1 MKLNRYILQW
11 LSGAAISLITGLAIT
26 GCTDDIGGD
35 FGEKEL
41 GKKVKGTVSVNFGTT
56 SPTTASRVR
65 TDFDPDASIKIDSYW
80 VGLFDTQT
88 GELIGTKYD
97 TYPRKSNDTRWTLDN
112 DDSQNPF
119 VVEDIDLYYYDN
131 NPEAYIVGVIN
142 FNDVEGKNAGDSET
156 KPLIDLLN
164 EVKYF
169 EDVCKISVDVKTAE
183 AANSKSGNNGDV
195 PVMMGFYTTERTT
208 EHTTVTNDGKVSQDA
223 VKIRLANAGGADL
236 NIQPG
241 AVRLQRLMA
250 EMNIIV
256 VGSSPITK
264 PVPVPGGSS
273 DYPSS
278 YPPVPVYPAADS
290 YLQITNLEYKV
301 VNSPAEVFLAEHPT
315 DRNAYAHTSEKDYLA
330 NTANSADYSGAY
342 LDYPTY
348 MTGNSASEGW
358 TKVYSS
364 KVPTG
369 PSEGAPVVD
378 MYFFRYQHYE
388 NKHWGSRDMTQFGRD
403 NHSRREAKWDS
414 KSETPV
420 FKSLCPS
427 EDQSW
432 NNNASYIVLKADI
445 VIRDASE
452 SETTAFEGTVYYTI
466 HEGYSRSMNSGA
478 ANVGDFETVRN
489 TSYYYVISIAGI
501 DQLLMNVGYADFGK
515 DPDNAH
521 NDGISGQLT
530 GESFIMVAP
539 NPDPKEDIYEY
550 VLPPMTNEE
559 KAKKLKFAYGVPT
572 VDFDQKTPE
581 GEPTIS
587 FTLYG
592 NLESS
597 DSELLERLPPIL
609 SESYEYDIKGF
620 GDMPDNVKESVI
632 FIPMVDGTRPMTI
645 TDYLEAE
652 EVYDEAP
659 IAVRFTA
666 YEENV
671 KNLDYVSAR
680 FFMFNVDGYMSDADG
695 CSSIDEFYKVYVQP
709 PIDNRAELQ
718 CFAPSNQSFTFNNTQ
733 NDIDFNVY
741 SAVKGMSDIDYI
753 RWWAGAAE
761 YSSDEPTIPWNDSPF
776 NGEVHEPLSYTVI
789 IDDKVVKTIERSEF
803 EQYRHD
809 SKDYHLSPQEAVYYY
824 EIPYNID
831 ELSEGDHTLRI
842 EVKVNNQYVKPV
854 APIETTLRIVE
865 RPYWKFDNNTF
876 PILGNNVSGYYSYAG
891 MTASYVPIY
900 SAGYAEVDGGAMG
913 SSYDNNVLR
922 FTINKFGKFKVTA
935 RNNNGSSDAGVGRQ
949 RRITLMARGSGSTS
963 SAPIVYGEGEQ
974 VVYLNTRDL
983 IDNFENGPIDV
994 AISSNFRLQI
1004 YEIEWIPDSDQRPGL
1019 DTSYFAYTNQSG
1031 PETSRP
1037 SGFGS
1042 LSHVMHPYNNYQY
1055 LDGNLT
1061 RFYIIPGFVTY
1072 LGFTDSN
1079 PRAEKYRVGIY
1090 ESINASQPLFTQE
1103 FEADKYRSVIVSTNN
1118 NTTGYFAVPL
1128 YVPEGKLDR
1137 DKFYAIAVTPVD
1149 NSSQYAPGTPHF
1161 LSPQYSDDKMFSKVI
1176 ADMVPDWS
1184 YNPETG
1190 FSNPWK
1196 GKGWIEFEN
1205 FENEFCDYY
1214 GLVIHGGTGYMYM
1227 NDNSIVFNGSG
1238 YPIESKQTGRYLSFA
1253 VDRPGR
1259 VEITAQGGGSTNERC
1274 FRLYNTK
1281 KGLGQSDYIGR
1292 RVFGSNQRV
1301 TLSMGTGAISELTE
1315 FIICPEGGINLYSIK
1330 FVASDDPSDYGEV
1343 KDDTREVLDN
1353 SAIKYSAGTTHIND
1367 NGDDYSITITPNV
1380 RSYVSIFDNTPNV
1393 EDYKLQLFRIKEGGD
1408 LEAYEEDWDIPYMT
1422 TFSEEGI
1429 KSGDNIYTFPIMMDK
1444 YWENEKFA
1452 IFVTPI
1458 GDEQK
1463 YQPAKPKRLSVDV
1476 HVSAPATSD
1485 SPLVWFDNTS
1495 PFNGW
1500 EGINTVGAIC
1510 EYNGLVLH
1518 GGGSNGI
1525 TINNTSLTFARHGYP
1540 INGLDRCG
1548 YISFT
1553 TSKPGK
1559 IIVKTDC
1566 NGATPARYMYI
1577 YNANN
1582 TSKEIDKKRTL
1593 YGQKDTEIELRTG
1606 AVDEPTEFIICP
1618 ENSQNIYAIKFVP
1631 TDYPWEYT
1639 PLDEDPNEN

>member
-56 SPTTASRVR
+56 SPTTASRAR

-315 DRNAYAHTSEKDYLA
+315 DRNAYGHTSEKDYLA

-369 PSEGAPVVD
+369 PSEGASVVD

-388 NKHWGSRDMTQFGRD
+388 NKHWGSPQDGRD

-445 VIRDASE
+445 EIRRDASE
-452 SETTAFEGTVYYTI
+452 SETTVFEGTVYYTI

-501 DQLLMNVGYADFGK
+501 EQLLMNVGYADFGEE
-515 DPDNAH
+515 PDNAH

-539 NPDPKEDIYEY
+539 NPDPREDIYEY
-550 VLPPMTNEE
+550 VLPPMTKEE

-581 GEPTIS
+581 GEPTTS

-666 YEENV
+666 YEEKV
-671 KNLDYVSAR
+671 ENLDYVSAR

-709 PIDNRAELQ
+709 PIDNRAELRYFEPFNLQ
-718 CFAPSNQSFTFNNTQ
+718 SNTYNNTK

-741 SAVKGMSDIDYI
+741 SYVKGMSDIDYI
-753 RWWAGAAE
+753 RWYAASAQYE
-761 YSSDEPTIPWNDSPF
+761 DPDVPGENINPYDYGWSYDDTNIHQPIAYKISIDGVETTINHDEFPQYLHRSGEEVRVDRDINMHYAYPINLNDL
-776 NGEVHEPLSYTVI
+776 EV
-789 IDDKVVKTIERSEF
+789 
-803 EQYRHD
+803 
-809 SKDYHLSPQEAVYYY
+809 
-824 EIPYNID
+824 
-831 ELSEGDHTLRI
+831 GDHKLVITP
-842 EVKVNNQYVKPV
+842 VVNSAYVKPV
-854 APIETTLRIVE
+854 EPIEMTLRIVE
-865 RPYWKFDNNTF
+865 KAYWDFDGVTF
-876 PILGNNVSGYYSYAG
+876 PQLGTVSGCYSYGG
-891 MTASYVPIY
+891 MTACSGVIVRDGYVEFQGTGRFESVY
-900 SAGYAEVDGGAMG
+900 SNGGF
-913 SSYDNNVLR
+913 SNDNMVLR
-922 FTINKFGKFKVTA
+922 FNVGKHGTFRVVV
-935 RNNNGSSDAGVGRQ
+935 RHGV
-949 RRITLMARGSGSTS
+949 AGSTQ
-963 SAPIVYGEGEQ
+963 PTRN
-974 VVYLNTRDL
+974 LNFGVRENWTPENRGTTRSLSKGITYNDNQPETVEFHTRDL
-983 IDNFENGPIDV
+983 IDKFENGEPV
-994 AISSNFRLQI
+994 HMAIYAGGRL
-1004 YEIEWIPDSDQRPGL
+1004 YVHSIEWIPDEDQRPGL
-1019 DTSYFAYTNQSG
+1019 NTSNIQFTNQWRYYENSNYYYYYIHNDASFYYSG
-1031 PETSRP
+1031 
-1037 SGFGS
+1037 
-1042 LSHVMHPYNNYQY
+1042 H
-1055 LDGNLT
+1055 
-1061 RFYIIPGFVTY
+1061 YIVPGVTTY
-1072 LGFTDSN
+1072 FGFTDDN
-1079 PRAEKYRVGIY
+1079 PRATSYVVGLY
-1090 ESINASQPLFTQE
+1090 DPDNHETPVYTSEFVAEDCRTFTRE
-1103 FEADKYRSVIVSTNN
+1103 N
-1118 NTTGYFAVPL
+1118 NTQYFVCPL
-1128 YVPEGKLDR
+1128 YVRDGILTQGKGYDI
-1137 DKFYAIAVTPVD
+1137 AITPKAD
-1149 NSSQYAPGTPHF
+1149 SSGYAPGAPHF
-1161 LSPQYSDDKMFSKVI
+1161 LSTYSNEPIVKVI
-1176 ADMVPDWS
+1176 EGDAPTWWNGDDTYYPNPFYNSGRYS
-1184 YNPETG
+1184 YFRSTDPTEK
-1190 FSNPWK
+1190 W
-1196 GKGWIEFEN
+1196 E
-1205 FENEFCDYY
+1205 YQ
-1214 GLVIHGGTGYMYM
+1214 GLVLHGGSSSISVGESYIGFDGTGYPA
-1227 NDNSIVFNGSG
+1227 NGWG
-1238 YPIESKQTGRYLSFA
+1238 ATTGRYLSFT
-1253 VDRPGR
+1253 VDKPGK
-1259 VEITAQGGGSTNERC
+1259 VEITAQGGGDGSIARC

-1281 KGLGQSDYIGR
+1281 KGLAPDRYVSRAI
-1292 RVFGSNQRV
+1292 FSSEKRV
-1301 TLSMGTGAISELTE
+1301 TLSMGTGAITEPTE
-1315 FIICPEGGINLYSIK
+1315 FIICPEGKINLYGIK
-1330 FVASDDPSDYGEV
+1330 FVPSNNPDDYDASNDDG
-1343 KDDTREVLDN
+1343 REVLDI
-1353 SAIKYSAGTTHIND
+1353 SSIKYSEGTTHIGD
-1367 NGDDYSITITPNV
+1367 NEENSSITMVPNLM
-1380 RSYVSIFDNTPNV
+1380 SYISIYNEN
-1393 EDYKLQLFRIKEGGD
+1393 EDIISYNLRLYRMEGDQLTGSCD
-1408 LEAYEEDWDIPYMT
+1408 YEE
-1422 TFSEEGI
+1422 TFDADDI
-1429 KSGDNIYTFPIMMDK
+1429 KSGENVYTFPILLS
-1444 YWENEKFA
+1444 ENCANNNYA
-1452 IFVTPI
+1452 IQITPI
-1458 GDEQK
+1458 GDESK
-1463 YQPAKPKRLSVDV
+1463 YRTAMPMRLSRN
-1476 HVSAPATSD
+1476 VSVATPATSD
-1485 SPLVWFDNTS
+1485 SPLVWFDDTN

-1500 EGINTVGAIC
+1500 EGINTAGAIC

-1518 GGGSNGI
+1518 GGSASTTLSEKAIQFGGN
-1525 TINNTSLTFARHGYP
+1525 GYP
-1540 INGLDRCG
+1540 LGKVENGRYL
-1548 YISFT
+1548 SFT
-1553 TSKPGK
+1553 TSQSGK
-1559 IIVKTDC
+1559 VVITAQGGGSDRYFRLYKASDISQYIERVLID
-1566 NGATPARYMYI
+1566 NSARNEYELVTGSI
-1577 YNANN
+1577 A
-1582 TSKEIDKKRTL
+1582 DL
-1593 YGQKDTEIELRTG
+1593 TE
-1606 AVDEPTEFIICP
+1606 EFIICP
-1618 ENSQNIYAIKFVP
+1618 EGGVTLYSVKFVP
-1631 TDYPWEYT
+1631 D
-1639 PLDEDPNEN
+1639 